1 MTPLEIIGVALGVA
15 CVYLT
20 VRENNWCWPTGIAN
34 NILFIAI
41 FIPARL
47 YADSG
52 LQVVYI
58 ALGLYGWYQW
68 LYGGKGKTALPISL
82 TPGRMWP
89 VLAAAAAGSTLLLSE
104 LLRRLTNSNVP
115 LWDALTTVLSLTAQY
130 MLAKKWLENWW
141 VWISANTLY
150 IGLYVYKQLYLVAG
164 LQVVF
169 ITLSLM
175 GYFAWRKELRRL
187 GWSPL
192 VAQNRTRTSA
202 DERG

>member
-1 MTPLEIIGVALGVA
+1 MTPLELIGVALGLA

-34 NILFIAI
+34 NLLFIAI

-68 LYGGKGKTALPISL
+68 LYGGKGKTALPISR
-82 TPGRMWP
+82 TRPRTWAI
-89 VLAAAAAGSTLLLSE
+89 LAAAAGGGTLLLSE
-104 LLRRLTNSNVP
+104 LLRRLTDSNVP
-115 LWDALTTVLSLTAQY
+115 FWDAVNTVLSLTAQY
-130 MLAKKWLENWW
+130 MLAKKLLENWW
-141 VWISANTLY
+141 VWIAANLLY

-169 ITLSLM
+169 IALSVM
-175 GYFAWRKELRRL
+175 GYFRWRKELNRIEAPASLRQ
-187 GWSPL
+187 
-192 VAQNRTRTSA
+192 AQ
-202 DERG
+202 GKL